1 MAELIFKDE
10 VYAII
15 GAALEVYN
23 TLRPGFAEGV
33 YQESMEIESARR
45 KLPFVP
51 QQEIPVFYKE
61 IRLKKFYVADF
72 VFYEKIIV
80 EIKALDKLTPREDA
94 QLLNYLKATRYPL
107 GLLINFGNPAEMEW
121 KRLVGNEATLYRVG
135 QARRF
140 VRED

>member
-23 TLRPGFAEGV
+23 TLRPGFAEGI
-33 YQESMEIESARR
+33 YQESLEIESALR
-45 KLPFVP
+45 KLPYTP
-51 QQEIPVFYKE
+51 QSEIPVYYKNL
-61 IRLKKFYVADF
+61 RLKKSYLADF
-72 VFYEKIIV
+72 VYFEKIIV
-80 EIKALDKLTPREDA
+80 EIKALDKLTSREDA

-107 GLLINFGNPAEMEW
+107 GLLINFGSPGELEW
-121 KRLVGNEATLYRVG
+121 KRLVGNEATIYRIN
-135 QARRF
+135 QARRY